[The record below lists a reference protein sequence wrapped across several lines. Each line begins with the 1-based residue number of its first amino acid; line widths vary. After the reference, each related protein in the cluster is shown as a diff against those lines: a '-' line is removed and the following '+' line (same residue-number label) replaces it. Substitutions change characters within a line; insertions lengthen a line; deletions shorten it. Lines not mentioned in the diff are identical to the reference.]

1 MNRALRT
8 VAGAFIAVCALACT
22 SATAQ
27 DRREAERKLEAL
39 RREIGSVAAERRRI
53 EGERGD
59 ATRALRELDA
69 ELGTAERRVRELEER
84 LERDEA
90 ALADVQR
97 RRDASKASLQ
107 SVREALARLLRA
119 AYSQGDTAPLK
130 AVLAHDRVDEARRAL
145 VYQQYLQRERTQRIA
160 AINTQLRELDA
171 LERDVAARRS
181 ELDALR
187 VEQRAQLASLEQAR
201 GERAKLVAQLDAR
214 YADRRSREQALGR
227 DAQALE
233 RLLRQLRAAAA
244 AREKA
249 RREAAAR
256 AARAPA
262 EPKTAKPKTPARTPQ
277 VGGAGWPASGAL
289 LAGFGARMPDGRRSD
304 GLLIGA
310 DAGSAVKSVGE
321 GTVVYAE
328 WMTGYGLLAIV
339 DHGDGHMSLYAHN
352 AALLKSTGDR
362 VRRGEALATV
372 GTSGGHGRP
381 ALYFELRRNGAPVNP
396 ATWLRR

>member
-1 MNRALRT
+1 MRPALRAM
-8 VAGAFIAVCALACT
+8 AGALIAAGALAC
-22 SATAQ
+22 ATAAAQ

-39 RREIGSVAAERRRI
+39 RRELGSVAAERRRL

-59 ATRALRELDA
+59 ATRSLQEADA
-69 ELGTAERRVRELEER
+69 QFEQAARRVRELEQR
-84 LERDEA
+84 LARDSA
-90 ALADVQR
+90 ALAEVQR
-97 RRDASKASLQ
+97 RRDSLQ
-107 SVREALARLLRA
+107 TALQGSRAALARLLRA
-119 AYSQGDTAPLK
+119 AYAQSDAAPLK
-130 AVLAHDRVDEARRAL
+130 AVLAHDRVDDARRAL
-145 VYQQYLQRERTQRIA
+145 VYQHYLQRERTQRIG

-171 LERDVAARRS
+171 LERDVAQRRT

-187 VEQRAQLASLEQAR
+187 DEQREQLAAL
-201 GERAKLVAQLDAR
+201 ERARRERATLVAQLDAR
-214 YADRRSREQALGR
+214 YTDRRNREQALGR

-249 RREAAAR
+249 RREAAR

-262 EPKTAKPKTPARTPQ
+262 EPTTPKPRTPARTPQ

-310 DAGSAVKSVGE
+310 DAGSPVKSVGE

-352 AALLKSTGDR
+352 AALLKSTGER

>member
-1 MNRALRT
+1 MRPALRA
-8 VAGAFIAVCALACT
+8 VAGALIAAGAFACAA
-22 SATAQ
+22 AQAQ
-27 DRREAERKLEAL
+27 DRREAERKLDAV
-39 RREIGSVAAERRRI
+39 RRELGSVAAERRRL
-53 EGERGD
+53 ESERSD
-59 ATRALRELDA
+59 ATRALRDADAQLDA
-69 ELGTAERRVRELEER
+69 TARRVRELEQR
-84 LERDEA
+84 LARDTD

-97 RRDASKASLQ
+97 RRDALQASLRGG
-107 SVREALARLLRA
+107 REALARLLRA
-119 AYSQGDTAPLK
+119 AYAQGDAAPLE
-130 AVLAHDRVDEARRAL
+130 AMLAHDRVDEARRAL
-145 VYQQYLQRERTQRIA
+145 VYQQHLQRERTRRID
-160 AINTQLRELDA
+160 AINAQLRELDA
-171 LERDVAARRS
+171 LERDVARRRA

-187 VEQRAQLASLEQAR
+187 GEQREQLAAL
-201 GERAKLVAQLDAR
+201 ERARRERAALVAQLDAR
-214 YADRRSREQALGR
+214 YAERRSREQALGR

-249 RREAAAR
+249 RREAATR
-256 AARAPA
+256 AANAPAAPKASKPRAPA
-262 EPKTAKPKTPARTPQ
+262 HTPP

-310 DAGSAVKSVGE
+310 EAGSPVKSVGD
-321 GTVVYAE
+321 GTVVFAE

-339 DHGDGHMSLYAHN
+339 DHGDGHMSLYAHT
-352 AALLKSTGDR
+352 AALLKSAGDR

>member
-1 MNRALRT
+1 MRPALRA
-8 VAGAFIAVCALACT
+8 VAGALIAAGALACA
-22 SATAQ
+22 SAVAQ

-39 RREIGSVAAERRRI
+39 RRELGSVAAERQRI
-53 EGERGD
+53 EGQRGE
-59 ATRALRELDA
+59 AARSLREADA
-69 ELGTAERRVRELEER
+69 QFEQAARRVRELEQR
-84 LERDEA
+84 LARDSA
-90 ALADVQR
+90 ALAEVQR
-97 RRDASKASLQ
+97 RRDGLQ
-107 SVREALARLLRA
+107 SAMQGSRDALARLLRA
-119 AYSQGDTAPLK
+119 AYAQGDTAPLK

-145 VYQQYLQRERTQRIA
+145 VYQQYLQRERTQRIE

-171 LERDVAARRS
+171 LERDVAERRV

-187 VEQRAQLASLEQAR
+187 DEQREQLAAL
-201 GERAKLVAQLDAR
+201 ERARRERAALVAQLDAR

-249 RREAAAR
+249 RREEAAR

-262 EPKTAKPKTPARTPQ
+262 EPKMSKPRSPARTPQ

-310 DAGSAVKSVGE
+310 DAGSPVKSAGD
-321 GTVVYAE
+321 GTVVFAE

-352 AALLKSTGDR
+352 AALLKSTGER
-362 VRRGEALATV
+362 VRRGDALATV

-396 ATWLRR
+396 AAWLRR